1 MDLTPF
7 PASSRWSLCR
17 GMQYPA
23 QHWRVLVTSP
33 AAQGKSTS
41 SETVPPKEVGSILI
55 VEDEPA
61 LAELISSQLRSE
73 GFQTAI
79 AGDVGSAIHS
89 LKGISFDLVLLEL
102 RLPDGSGLEILQS
115 LSIDPDAPNVVV
127 MTAEGTSET
136 VLQAIRYRA
145 HDFIAK
151 PFTADDLLE
160 IVMRAFKAAREEIEI
175 ISCTPEWVEV
185 LASCTR
191 ESAARIEGFISHLSV
206 DFSPEVRAQVGQVF
220 RELLLNAVEW
230 GGGLNPNHRVRVA
243 YVRGKRSIQ
252 YRIAD
257 PGSGFSFRD
266 LKHSALNCDSSDP
279 LSYARLRQEQ
289 GIRPGGLGILLAR
302 AMADELI
309 YNESQ
314 NEVMFIKYL

>member
-1 MDLTPF
+1 MSMP
-7 PASSRWSLCR
+7 
-17 GMQYPA
+17 
-23 QHWRVLVTSP
+23 VI
-33 AAQGKSTS
+33 QGKSAS
-41 SETVPPKEVGSILI
+41 SSSQPIPEKQLGSILI

-61 LAELISSQLRSE
+61 LAELISSQLQSE
-73 GFQTAI
+73 GFQTAL
-79 AGDVGSAIHS
+79 AGNINSALQS
-89 LKGISFDLVLLEL
+89 LKGISFDLVLLDL
-102 RLPDGSGLEILQS
+102 HLPDGNGLQVLQS
-115 LSIDPDAPNVVV
+115 LSMDPDAPNVIV

-145 HDFIAK
+145 HDFIGK
-151 PFTADDLLE
+151 PFTADELLE
-160 IVMRAFKAAREEIEI
+160 VVLRAFKAAREEIEV

-243 YVRGKRSIQ
+243 YLRGKRSIQ

-257 PGSGFSFRD
+257 PGPGFSFRD
-266 LKHSALNCDSSDP
+266 LSHSALTSESSDP
-279 LSYARLRQEQ
+279 LRYARLRQER
-289 GIRPGGLGILLAR
+289 GMRPGGLGILLAR

>member
-1 MDLTPF
+1 
-7 PASSRWSLCR
+7 
-17 GMQYPA
+17 MQYPA
-23 QHWRVLVTSP
+23 LHWRVLVSSP
-33 AAQGKSTS
+33 AIQGKSAS
-41 SETVPPKEVGSILI
+41 SSPDTIPEKQLGSILI

-61 LAELISSQLRSE
+61 LAELISSQLRSK

-79 AGDVGSAIHS
+79 AGKVSSALQS
-89 LKGISFDLVLLEL
+89 LKGISFDLVLLDV
-102 RLPDGSGLEILQS
+102 RLPDGNGLQVLQS
-115 LSIDPDAPNVVV
+115 LSADPDAPNVVV

-145 HDFIAK
+145 HDFISK
-151 PFTADDLLE
+151 PFNPDELLE
-160 IVMRAFKAAREEIEI
+160 IVQRAFKAAREEIEI

-191 ESAARIEGFISHLSV
+191 ESAARIEGFISHLGV
-206 DFSPEVRAQVGQVF
+206 DFSPELRLQVGQVF

-266 LKHSALNCDSSDP
+266 LSHSALSSDSSDP
-279 LSYARLRQEQ
+279 LRYARLRQER
-289 GIRPGGLGILLAR
+289 GIRPGGLGIVLAR

-309 YNESQ
+309 YNELQ

>member
-1 MDLTPF
+1 VSL
-7 PASSRWSLCR
+7 PAVDR
-17 GMQYPA
+17 
-23 QHWRVLVTSP
+23 T
-33 AAQGKSTS
+33 TS
-41 SETVPPKEVGSILI
+41 SSKQETATPKERGFILL
-55 VEDEPA
+55 VEDDPA
-61 LAELISSQLRSE
+61 LAELISTQLQCER
-73 GFQTAI
+73 F
-79 AGDVGSAIHS
+79 DVALADTVASALQS
-89 LKGISFDLVLLEL
+89 LKGISFDLVLLDVH
-102 RLPDGSGLEILQS
+102 LPDGNGLQVLQS

-127 MTAEGTSET
+127 MTGAGTSET
-136 VLQAIRYRA
+136 VIQAIRYRA
-145 HDFIAK
+145 HDFITK
-151 PFTADDLLE
+151 PFTPAELLE
-160 IVMRAFKAAREEIEI
+160 VVHRAFKAAREDIEV

-191 ESAARIEGFISHLSV
+191 ESATRIEGFISHLAGDLDV
-206 DFSPEVRAQVGQVF
+206 DLRAQIGQVF

-266 LKHSALNCDSSDP
+266 LAHSAINSDNADP
-279 LSYARLRQEQ
+279 LRYARVRQEQ
-289 GIRPGGLGILLAR
+289 GIRPGGLGILMAR

-314 NEVMFIKYL
+314 NEVLFIKYL

>member
-1 MDLTPF
+1 
-7 PASSRWSLCR
+7 
-17 GMQYPA
+17 
-23 QHWRVLVTSP
+23 V
-33 AAQGKSTS
+33 
-41 SETVPPKEVGSILI
+41 
-55 VEDEPA
+55 VEDEPD
-61 LAELISSQLRSE
+61 LAELISSQLQSE
-73 GFQTAI
+73 GLDVAI
-79 AGDVGSAIHS
+79 SGTVASALQS
-89 LKGISFDLVLLEL
+89 LKGISFDLVLLDL
-102 RLPDGSGLEILQS
+102 HLPDGSGLQILQS
-115 LSIDPDAPNVVV
+115 LAIDPDAPNVIV

-151 PFTADDLLE
+151 PFALADLLE
-160 IVMRAFKAAREEIEI
+160 VVQRALKAALEDIEV

-191 ESAARIEGFISHLSV
+191 ESAARIEGFISHLAGDLS
-206 DFSPEVRAQVGQVF
+206 SEVRSQVGQVF

-243 YVRGKRSIQ
+243 YVRGKRCIQ

-257 PGSGFSFRD
+257 PGPGFSFGE
-266 LKHSALNCDSSDP
+266 LAHSALGSDASDP
-279 LSYARLRQEQ
+279 LRYARIRQER
-289 GIRPGGLGILLAR
+289 GIRPGGLGILMAR

-314 NEVMFIKYL
+314 NEVLFIKYL

>member
-1 MDLTPF
+1 
-7 PASSRWSLCR
+7 
-17 GMQYPA
+17 
-23 QHWRVLVTSP
+23 
-33 AAQGKSTS
+33 
-41 SETVPPKEVGSILI
+41 
-55 VEDEPA
+55 
-61 LAELISSQLRSE
+61 
-73 GFQTAI
+73 
-79 AGDVGSAIHS
+79 
-89 LKGISFDLVLLEL
+89 
-102 RLPDGSGLEILQS
+102 
-115 LSIDPDAPNVVV
+115 

-145 HDFIAK
+145 HDFISK
-151 PFTADDLLE
+151 PFTADELLE
-160 IVMRAFKAAREEIEI
+160 VVMRAFKAAREDIEI

-191 ESAARIEGFISHLSV
+191 ESAARIEAFISHLSV
-206 DFSPEVRAQVGQVF
+206 DFDPELRVQVGQVF

-257 PGSGFSFRD
+257 PGPGFSFRD
-266 LKHSALNCDSSDP
+266 LSHSALSSDP
-279 LSYARLRQEQ
+279 SDPLRYSRLRLER
-289 GIRPGGLGILLAR
+289 GMRPGGLGILLAR